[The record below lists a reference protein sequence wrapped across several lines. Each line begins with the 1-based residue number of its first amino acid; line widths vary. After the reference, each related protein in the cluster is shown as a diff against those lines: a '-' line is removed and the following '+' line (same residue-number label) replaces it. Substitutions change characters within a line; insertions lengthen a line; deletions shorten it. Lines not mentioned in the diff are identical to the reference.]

1 MDFGLALGGGLLIL
15 PAFAIIAAL
24 VKSSSR
30 GPGFYWQLRIGE
42 GGRTFRA
49 WKFRTMV
56 ENAEETL
63 EQCLLKHPER
73 QAEWSASHKMRNDPR
88 VTKIGRFL
96 RQTSLDELPQIWN
109 VIRGEMSLVGPRP
122 LLPQY
127 LDRYSQVQRRRH
139 ERKPGITG
147 WAQIKGRNSLSWERK
162 FELDVWYVDH
172 QDFWLDLRILLAT
185 AATVFRARHTSQ
197 AGHATASEFMGSK
210 PESPE

>member
-1 MDFGLALGGGLLIL
+1 MQLFLKRAADLAVSVPMLLVAAPIMAVCAL
-15 PAFAIIAAL
+15 AIRMSMGSPVL
-24 VKSSSR
+24 FR
-30 GPGFYWQLRIGE
+30 QLRIGYQE
-42 GGRTFRA
+42 RPFTLF
-49 WKFRTMV
+49 KFRTMCAATDPS
-56 ENAEETL
+56 NALSTDG
-63 EQCLLKHPER
+63 ER
-73 QAEWSASHKMRNDPR
+73 LTPL
-88 VTKIGRFL
+88 GRWL
-96 RQTSLDELPQIWN
+96 RRTSVDELPQLWH
-109 VIRGEMSLVGPRP
+109 VITGEMSLVGPRP

-172 QDFWLDLRILLAT
+172 QDFWLDLRILFAT